1 MNNLTTEQII
11 KTKAPGLSIVFK
23 AVMIIACILAVT
35 TIPQT
40 YALGVIL
47 LAILVIATVIVFK
60 YYNAEY
66 EYSLVD
72 NDMTVDKIMSRSM
85 RKRCGVYNIARAELI
100 APAGSQDALRMEHRK
115 LRTADYTSNQESD
128 NIVVVYTMD
137 NSNEMV
143 RIFIEPDDRM
153 KAALKAAAPRNA
165 YKCGE

>member
-1 MNNLTTEQII
+1 
-11 KTKAPGLSIVFK
+11 
-23 AVMIIACILAVT
+23 
-35 TIPQT
+35 
-40 YALGVIL
+40 
-47 LAILVIATVIVFK
+47 
-60 YYNAEY
+60 
-66 EYSLVD
+66 
-72 NDMTVDKIMSRSM
+72 M

-100 APAGSQDALRMEHRK
+100 APVGSQDALRMEHRK

>member
-1 MNNLTTEQII
+1 MNNLPTEQII

-85 RKRCGVYNIARAELI
+85 RKRFVVYNIARA
-100 APAGSQDALRMEHRK
+100 
-115 LRTADYTSNQESD
+115 
-128 NIVVVYTMD
+128 
-137 NSNEMV
+137 
-143 RIFIEPDDRM
+143 
-153 KAALKAAAPRNA
+153 
-165 YKCGE
+165 